1 MKNQHLWRPSKFVVK
16 KGRLVGS
23 RNPKEVGYSS
33 RLFADIVADLYATH
47 LPDHCEGKLLD
58 LGCGKVP
65 LYGTYKD
72 YITDATC
79 IDWSSTRHKSN
90 YLDYEL
96 DLTQPLPLPDN
107 QFDTILLSDV
117 LEHIP
122 NPEAL
127 WKEITRLLKP
137 GGKFL
142 MHVPFYYQIHEAPY
156 DYYRYTEFALRRF
169 VELSQMKILLLQPIG
184 GVPEIV
190 ADVLSKNV
198 KKLPLMGKYLSIG
211 IQYGCQQFVK
221 TSRGAKYSQKTAKKF
236 PLGYFLVSQKSVEQD
251 PS

>member
-23 RNPKEVGYSS
+23 RNPKEIGLSS

-47 LPDHCEGKLLD
+47 LPDHCTGHLLD

-72 YITDATC
+72 CITNATC
-79 IDWSSTRHKSN
+79 VDWGSTPHKSN
-90 YLDYEL
+90 YLDYEF

-142 MHVPFYYQIHEAPY
+142 MDVPFYYQIHEAPY

-169 VELSQMKILLLQPIG
+169 AAVSSMKIILLQPIG

-190 ADVLSKNV
+190 ADLVAKNV
-198 KKLPLMGKYLSIG
+198 KKLPLMGKYLCIG
-211 IQYGCQQFVK
+211 MQYGCQHFVK
-221 TSRGAKYSQKTAKKF
+221 TWLGAKCSQKTAKKF
-236 PLGYFLVSQKSVEQD
+236 PLGYFLVAQKSAEPD
-251 PS
+251 PT